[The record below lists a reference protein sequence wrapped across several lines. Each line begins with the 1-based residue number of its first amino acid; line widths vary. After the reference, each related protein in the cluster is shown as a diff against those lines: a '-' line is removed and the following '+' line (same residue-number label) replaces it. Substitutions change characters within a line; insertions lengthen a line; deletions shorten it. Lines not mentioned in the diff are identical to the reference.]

1 VVDLHS
7 DPRFNDLD
15 VELLSISPDT
25 PEDWADAVAEQGVQS
40 PVLSDP
46 GNVVA
51 QKYDV
56 MQWAMPSGEPGHT
69 FVLVGKDGRILWI
82 RDYGATENGGLM
94 YVVPKNLLE
103 ELEPALRSGD

>member
-7 DPRFNDLD
+7 DRKFRNLG

-25 PEDWADAVAEQGVQS
+25 QEEWADAVEEQGVET

-69 FVLVGKDGRILWI
+69 FVLVDADGRIQWI
-82 RDYGATENGGLM
+82 RDYGAPENGGLM

-103 ELEPALRSGD
+103 ELEPALRSGA

>member
-1 VVDLHS
+1 MVDLHS
-7 DPRFNDLD
+7 DPKFKELD
-15 VELLSISPDT
+15 VEILSISPDT
-25 PEDWADAVAEQGVQS
+25 PEDWAEAAEEQRVET

-46 GNVVA
+46 GNLVA

-69 FVLVGKDGRILWI
+69 FVLVGANGRIRWI
-82 RDYGATENGGLM
+82 RDYGAPENGGLM

-103 ELEPALRSGD
+103 ELEPALGSDV